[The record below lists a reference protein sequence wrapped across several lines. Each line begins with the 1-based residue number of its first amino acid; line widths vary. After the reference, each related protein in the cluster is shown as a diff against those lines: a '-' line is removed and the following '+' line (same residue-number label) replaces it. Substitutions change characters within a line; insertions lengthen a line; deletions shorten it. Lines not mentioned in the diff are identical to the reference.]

1 MHNEGQFRV
10 WLAMEHQ
17 VPAGQ
22 DVVVLTLLVWRWTLE
37 QDLTE
42 AVVGKSKVCSAQG
55 GALQEAMLD
64 NLETCYALLSLLCL
78 DPLDECDQS
87 CSLLDF

>member
-42 AVVGKSKVCSAQG
+42 AVVGKSED
-55 GALQEAMLD
+55 QEAMLD